1 MITAGCRW
9 CHAED
14 TGRPEAALRAGLAA
28 RGVRGRI
35 YVDNGS
41 AFASKPLLREG
52 ASLGIRLAHS
62 TPRRPEGRGRIE
74 RFFRTVRDQFLVEL
88 DTHHPPADVAELKP
102 IVRGVGRR
110 RPSPPRPFRDRT
122 DAVRPGRRDRG
133 AAAHPG
139 RDP

>member
-74 RFFRTVRDQFLVEL
+74 RFFRTVRDQSSSNS
-88 DTHHPPADVAELKP
+88 TPT
-102 IVRGVGRR
+102 IRR
-110 RPSPPRPFRDRT
+110 RTWPS
-122 DAVRPGRRDRG
+122 
-133 AAAHPG
+133 
-139 RDP
+139 